1 MPFDWEDVIVNV
13 AISSVSCV
21 PDEQGVS
28 KEESL
33 ALEEVV
39 GSLARGACS
48 RLARLGKPKESL
60 ENREGEM
67 FLFKLLNDNEECKDI
82 FSK

>member
-1 MPFDWEDVIVNV
+1 M
-13 AISSVSCV
+13 ISSVSCV

-33 ALEEVV
+33 ALEEAMN
-39 GSLARGACS
+39 SLARGACS

-60 ENREGEM
+60 ENREGDM
-67 FLFKLLNDNEECKDI
+67 FLFKLLNDNESIKI
-82 FSK
+82 FSPNKKKKKSWFNKTG

>member
-1 MPFDWEDVIVNV
+1 MPFDWEDVIVNA

-39 GSLARGACS
+39 DSLARGACS

-67 FLFKLLNDNEECKDI
+67 FLFKLLNDNKECKDI
-82 FSK
+82 ISK